1 MIVLIVFFASL
12 HLFYFFVLLFFRSGS
27 ISTTK
32 LICFTRESGLIHK
45 CPPEYFPGI
54 IERNT
59 KDITESEENEANS
72 QKRRSLM
79 DESLDVLRH
88 IWHDQSKFM
97 FLKLSTAHSQEILQE
112 KVKRFLESNCDVFII
127 VINSQQIHKRMVN
140 HLRIMIEDEERC
152 KGNCQKMFVLL
163 FQIAPQ
169 QFYTRVYP
177 ALFLQGWDH
186 HYLDSI
192 ASVKLTPDG
201 LKEQVV
207 NIELWFKLTC
217 LKPERQTLMTDSLKQ
232 LLEEAV
238 PVVVSKLVIPT
249 STHFSPEV
257 DASSKTKSVKR
268 LFSGDKKEIG
278 NILLKRF
285 CLLWNPTLIAEYI
298 DSAANIGY
306 SSKSTLNI
314 IETVETTFRFL
325 FFDFLI
331 YMLSCIAAGLNLDWI
346 FDSKDLSEGVFYRIM
361 EFFPCPALYLLPTH
375 CARLQTHLT
384 CSDKK
389 TFFPFF
395 NEISDAMDEVV
406 KRCKGFGLEDDIQ
419 DCDNP
424 SLIQIHLKVESR
436 IDVVAMKQLAIQITT
451 LMDIII
457 KRRLNQ
463 GNEDL
468 KEESQGRINSQ
479 IPDDDGDHPSDSDS
493 SHDKKCTGDGYEKR
507 INSLLVCM
515 YV

>member
-1 MIVLIVFFASL
+1 MFYL
-12 HLFYFFVLLFFRSGS
+12 HGLFYFRNGA

-45 CPPEYFPGI
+45 CPPEYFP
-54 IERNT
+54 EFLDRNT
-59 KDITESEENEANS
+59 DDYTESEANG
-72 QKRRSLM
+72 QKRGSRM
-79 DESLDVLRH
+79 DEGSDVLRH
-88 IWHDQSKFM
+88 IWDDQSKFM

-112 KVKRFLESNCDVFII
+112 KIKCFLESNCHVFVI
-127 VINSQQIHKRMVN
+127 VINSQQIHKRMIN

-152 KGNCQKMFVLL
+152 KGNCQKIFVLL
-163 FQIAPQ
+163 FQIPPQ

-201 LKEQVV
+201 LKEQVL

-217 LKPERQTLMTDSLKQ
+217 LEQSRHTLMTDSLKQ

-249 STHFSPEV
+249 STHFSPIV
-257 DASSKTKSVKR
+257 DASSKTQSVKR
-268 LFSGDKKEIG
+268 LFSGDKEEVG

-285 CLLWNPTLIAEYI
+285 CLLWNPTLMAEYI
-298 DSAANIGY
+298 DSAANTGY

-346 FDSKDLSEGVFYRIM
+346 FDSKGCSESVFYRVI
-361 EFFPCPALYLLPTH
+361 EFLPCPALYLLPTH
-375 CARLQTHLT
+375 CARLRTHLT
-384 CSDKK
+384 CADKK

-395 NEISDAMDEVV
+395 NEISEAMDEVV
-406 KRCKGFGLEDDIQ
+406 ERCKGFGLEDDIQ
-419 DCDNP
+419 ECDNLA
-424 SLIQIHLKVESR
+424 SIQIQLKVESR
-436 IDVVAMKQLAIQITT
+436 IDLLAMKQLAMQITK

-457 KRRLNQ
+457 ARRLNQ
-463 GNEDL
+463 DL
-468 KEESQGRINSQ
+468 KGESQSIVDMNT
-479 IPDDDGDHPSDSDS
+479 DDIGDHPRDS
-493 SHDKKCTGDGYEKR
+493 SSSQRDEKHTSDRDEKC
-507 INSLLVCM
+507 INSLLVC
-515 YV
+515 VTVRCFVFVLPPP